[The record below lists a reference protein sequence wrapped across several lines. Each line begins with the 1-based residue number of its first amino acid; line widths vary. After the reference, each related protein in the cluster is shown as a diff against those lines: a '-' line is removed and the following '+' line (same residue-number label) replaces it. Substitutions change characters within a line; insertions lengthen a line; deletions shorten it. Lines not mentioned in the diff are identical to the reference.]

1 VIGATGL
8 IASRT
13 DGINTTIK
21 DIRKRG
27 EIMQVRLA
35 QVEKRYRA
43 QFSAL
48 DVLVASMNQTSNYL
62 TQQLANLPGASN
74 NNR

>member
-1 VIGATGL
+1 
-8 IASRT
+8 
-13 DGINTTIK
+13 DGINATIK

-27 EIMQVRLA
+27 EALQVRLT